1 MTSITPQDVAI
12 GEVAGGVDTHADT
25 GSLTRRPQPPQQ
37 PRADLNACD
46 RVRRQVSSEARNLIA
61 QRAPGRVGAMQR
73 SRAVPAEG
81 RRSSA

>member
-1 MTSITPQDVAI
+1 MSGRTTMTSITPQDAAI

-46 RVRRQVSSEARNLIA
+46 RVRRQVSSLRET
-61 QRAPGRVGAMQR
+61 
-73 SRAVPAEG
+73 
-81 RRSSA
+81 